1 MAQRVTDIYN
11 AWFKIW
17 STVAVPKLAERTK
30 WFKPNKNLEVN
41 DIVYFQKDSS
51 SIDSQWVTGMIEEVV
66 MGNDGLV
73 REIVIRYRNATEDF
87 DRFTNRAA
95 RSCVRLFNLDDQ
107 NLYDDLHE
115 LTERLNNVE
124 GGDHLVSL
132 LLSDP
137 QTANTSSSDSNSR
150 SQISPYASCSSLVES
165 QEEIIHGLLTP
176 RSRSPISQSQE
187 DLDQISRALS
197 NEGVKTPVIVSTSVA
212 YGNLLTPTPLV
223 RTRSLSPTP
232 ESKESS
238 RPAKHPP
245 VFGKGSKNCKI
256 CCCVS
261 HHNFKDHRLKYT
273 EEAALAY
280 DVNSVQLTFKNSY
293 VDTSKLKNQEQFCSL
308 NDMIWSCELHLN

>member
-41 DIVYFQKDSS
+41 EIVYFQKDSS

-124 GGDHLVSL
+124 GGDRFASL
-132 LLSDP
+132 LLSD
-137 QTANTSSSDSNSR
+137 A
-150 SQISPYASCSSLVES
+150 
-165 QEEIIHGLLTP
+165 
-176 RSRSPISQSQE
+176 
-187 DLDQISRALS
+187 
-197 NEGVKTPVIVSTSVA
+197 
-212 YGNLLTPTPLV
+212 
-223 RTRSLSPTP
+223 
-232 ESKESS
+232 
-238 RPAKHPP
+238 
-245 VFGKGSKNCKI
+245 
-256 CCCVS
+256 
-261 HHNFKDHRLKYT
+261 
-273 EEAALAY
+273 
-280 DVNSVQLTFKNSY
+280 
-293 VDTSKLKNQEQFCSL
+293 
-308 NDMIWSCELHLN
+308 